1 MNKLRP
7 RQFTGTLVFAFAV
20 GLFGAP
26 SSPTVEAL
34 PTVGGAALAYAPPCT
49 FEHFEMID
57 AWLEL
62 QEYGG
67 WYYEKIYEEK
77 RDAYYDCLYG

>member
-1 MNKLRP
+1 
-7 RQFTGTLVFAFAV
+7 
-20 GLFGAP
+20 
-26 SSPTVEAL
+26 
-34 PTVGGAALAYAPPCT
+34 
-49 FEHFEMID
+49 MID

-62 QEYGG
+62 QEHGG